1 MMRPRLLV
9 LPHPVRS
16 SHWHSISAALASG
29 LVVTLLAGCQAP
41 SPPVSGPG
49 VPPVGTTPG
58 VPAPSGAEVPPPEA
72 PPAGVGQPAP
82 VEPLQGVRA
91 GQPAIGEPPPAA
103 GLPAAA
109 PERTIELLAIRQL
122 RCADPGPQGQD
133 PQQAFA
139 EPFLDA
145 IQWRAHLAAIAPGMR
160 AALASLDIDFSA
172 GESAALVRPGAL
184 PNLGYRISIPQ
195 QQLPVY
201 GRTLGVEV
209 VVEPPPSQL
218 MQAQVI
224 AFPCVYLRLR
234 GGGYEQV
241 AVEVQRRPQP

>member
-1 MMRPRLLV
+1 MMRPRLPSQL
-9 LPHPVRS
+9 HPVRS
-16 SHWHSISAALASG
+16 LRRHSISALLSG
-29 LVVTLLAGCQAP
+29 GVVAMLLAGCQAP
-41 SPPVSGPG
+41 AGPPASRPG
-49 VPPVGTTPG
+49 GLPGGTAPG
-58 VPAPSGAEVPPPEA
+58 LPAPTGPEA
-72 PPAGVGQPAP
+72 PPPAVGEPAP
-82 VEPLQGVRA
+82 AESGPGGPA
-91 GQPAIGEPPPAA
+91 GQPSIVEPPPAA

-109 PERTIELLAIRQL
+109 PERTIELLATRQL

-145 IQWRAHLAAIAPGMR
+145 IQWRAHLAAIDPGLR
-160 AALASLDIDFSA
+160 VALSSLDIDFSA

-195 QQLPVY
+195 RQLPVY

-209 VVEPPPSQL
+209 LVEPPPSQSL
-218 MQAQVI
+218 QAQVI

-234 GGGYEQV
+234 GSGYEQV
-241 AVEVQRRPQP
+241 AVDVQRRPQP